1 MLIGSSRVV
10 RVFASPEPVDLRLGF
25 DGLFALARDALQ
37 QDPMSGD
44 LYLYVNR
51 PRTRCKV
58 LFWDGTGLCIFQ
70 KRLARGRFANLFA
83 RTEERTATITLTAS
97 ELALFIEGASRV
109 VAASPRALSP
119 QNVIAKSAGS

>member
-1 MLIGSSRVV
+1 MLIGSTRVV

-25 DGLFALARDALQ
+25 DGLFALARDALR

-44 LYLYVNR
+44 LYLFLNR

-70 KRLARGRFANLFA
+70 KRLARGRFANLFGRA
-83 RTEERTATITLTAS
+83 ENGAATIALTSS
-97 ELALFIEGASRV
+97 ELALFVEGASRV
-109 VAASPRALSP
+109 VAASPRALTL
-119 QNVIAKSAGS
+119 QNVIAKSSEI